1 MKKASL
7 SELAAPAYERLIREA
22 KDAQTL
28 ESYLGFAH
36 QFEGVAPALDE
47 EIAKGRQRLQQRASA
62 DRRRARAV
70 KIKWPVPVRLVRH
83 PGTGQSPPAKL

>member
-1 MKKASL
+1 MALKNMKKASL

-36 QFEGVAPALDE
+36 QF
-47 EIAKGRQRLQQRASA
+47 K
-62 DRRRARAV
+62 
-70 KIKWPVPVRLVRH
+70 
-83 PGTGQSPPAKL
+83 